1 MKKFKVK
8 LIMTLAAATVTQA
21 CVSTTVTNHVPSM
34 GAHETAQV
42 RTAGEKLPSPKSPD
56 VITLNSFH
64 PRAVLGGCSV
74 HSLPRFNDALPRKLE
89 MAIAQVRA
97 YSAAEKGV
105 SLMIV
110 HDGKVIH
117 ESYEAGT
124 DSSTLTD
131 SYSMMKSVTGIMVGI
146 ALEKGLIA
154 SLDDRSDKYL
164 SEWVDDPRGKIT
176 LRQLLTMQS
185 GLKLY
190 PFGDPAGE
198 SMKLMFSSD
207 ISRVAL
213 ETPLQDEPGGM
224 FRYNNVNSQVVGTI
238 IDRAAKAKGMT
249 GFIDMLNHDFW
260 CPLGNDQAA
269 LWLDREGGSPHYF
282 AGAFARAADWARIG
296 ELVRNQGV
304 THGQHIVSQEW
315 ISAMISPSAQ
325 NPAYGLHIWLGKAW
339 QRQRKYSPENS
350 ASVLHS
356 APYLADDVFFFDGFG
371 GQRVYVIPSRKLT
384 IVRTG
389 FVNFDYDD
397 SIIVNMLLDAL

>member
-1 MKKFKVK
+1 MKIFEVK
-8 LIMTLAAATVTQA
+8 LMISLVSATIAQA
-21 CVSTTVTNHVPSM
+21 CVSTPVTDHVPSIT
-34 GAHETAQV
+34 AHDAAQEKTAS
-42 RTAGEKLPSPKSPD
+42 ENLSSPPSPD
-56 VITLNSFH
+56 VLTLDSFQ
-64 PRAVLGGCSV
+64 PRAVLAGCNV
-74 HSLPRFNDALPRKLE
+74 RALPHFNEALPRKLE
-89 MAIAQVRA
+89 TAIAQARA
-97 YSAAEKGV
+97 YSAAQKGV

-117 ESYEAGT
+117 ESYEGEADG
-124 DSSTLTD
+124 STLTD

-146 ALEKGLIA
+146 ALEKGLIG
-154 SLDDRSDKYL
+154 SLGDRSDQYL
-164 SEWVDDPRGKIT
+164 SEWVDDPRGQIT

-198 SMKLMFSSD
+198 SMKLMLSSD

-213 ETPLQDEPGGM
+213 ETPLQDEPGAM
-224 FRYNNVNSQVVGTI
+224 FRYNNVNSQIVGTI

-249 GFIDMLNHDFW
+249 GFVDILNNDFW
-260 CPLGNDQAA
+260 CPLGNGEAA

-296 ELVRNQGV
+296 ELVRNQGAAQ
-304 THGQHIVSQEW
+304 GQQIVSPEW
-315 ISAMISPSAQ
+315 ISAMTSPSTK
-325 NPAYGLHIWLGKAW
+325 NSAYGLHIWLGKAW
-339 QRQRKYSPENS
+339 QRQRKYSQESP

-356 APYLADDVFFFDGFG
+356 APYLVDDVVFFDGFG

-389 FVNFDYDD
+389 FVNFNYDD
-397 SIIVNMLLDAL
+397 SIIVNTLLAVL